1 MVLDYGWREDYYIL
15 LSSHQIALV
24 LVVTRLPWSRSVDKR
39 TGLVLFVGWR
49 LVALSMIDLLPRLVH
64 LD

>member
-24 LVVTRLPWSRSVDKR
+24 LVVTRLSWPSCVDKR